1 MVSAAYPGWA
11 RRCLEQELGGIGA
24 FILVCQGD
32 LIPLIDVGGREKVKA
47 MGEGIAAAALE
58 ALRAQG
64 QDAFKPLERLAIA
77 TVAARMPLRETTPSN
92 VREAEEAVKNAE
104 AELAAAVTDKAP
116 LGTIKKLAEYKTWCE
131 WVIKFYFNR
140 YGLTSEQARAKIWPV
155 EVTATALNDVV
166 LAGMVAEPGVQTS
179 LRLRKQFGDHILTIS
194 ECNGDIGYMV
204 PADDIHDG
212 GYEATL
218 SIISEKGEEALRNV
232 VAEAI
237 RRVL

>member
-1 MVSAAYPGWA
+1 
-11 RRCLEQELGGIGA
+11 
-24 FILVCQGD
+24 
-32 LIPLIDVGGREKVKA
+32 
-47 MGEGIAAAALE
+47 
-58 ALRAQG
+58 
-64 QDAFKPLERLAIA
+64 
-77 TVAARMPLRETTPSN
+77 MPLRETTPSN